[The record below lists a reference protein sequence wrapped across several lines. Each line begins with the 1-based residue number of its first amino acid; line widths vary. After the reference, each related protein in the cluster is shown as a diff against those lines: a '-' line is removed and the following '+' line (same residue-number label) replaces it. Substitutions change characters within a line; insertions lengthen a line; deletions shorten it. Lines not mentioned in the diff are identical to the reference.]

1 MSMVAYSA
9 ITVGILFDNY
19 DDAENFLESLPKSK
33 LDIDRHYLHDTEQIV
48 GIQVFVAAEDDYVQ
62 ELHSLDT
69 EIQAIR
75 DKLEPLFGERM
86 TDCKTYFYTTY
97 R

>member
-1 MSMVAYSA
+1 MSMKAYSA

-19 DDAENFLESLPKSK
+19 DDAEDFLESLPKNK

-48 GIQVFVAAEDDYVQ
+48 GVQVFVAEEDDYVQ
-62 ELHSLDT
+62 ELNSFDA
-69 EIQAIR
+69 EIQKTKEQLA
-75 DKLEPLFGERM
+75 LVFGDRM
-86 TDCKTYFYTTY
+86 AECRTFFYTSY